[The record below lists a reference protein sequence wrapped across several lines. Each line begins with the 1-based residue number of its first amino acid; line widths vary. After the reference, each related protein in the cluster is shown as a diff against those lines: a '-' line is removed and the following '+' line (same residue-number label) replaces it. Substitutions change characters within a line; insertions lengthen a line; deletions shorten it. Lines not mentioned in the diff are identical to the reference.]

1 MWVSIGKHR
10 SDNDILFLFQNKT
23 KFIFSLYFTTIFLT
37 DMNNY
42 KLIIDHKLND
52 EIEILRLKSID
63 FFTF

>member
-10 SDNDILFLFQNKT
+10 SDIDILFLFQNKT
-23 KFIFSLYFTTIFLT
+23 KFIYSLYFTTIFLT